1 MPPVRRTEHRQ
12 ASKLVDLTA
21 LSDLETAGAWAF
33 YTLVKPL
40 KISILEKN
48 HQEGCYHRRP
58 KTEDAICYLALHESQ
73 VVIPLRTSTCKCV
86 SVPGGS
92 TRSLLQVKCSMRS

>member
-48 HQEGCYHRRP
+48 HQEGCYHRRLNAR
-58 KTEDAICYLALHESQ
+58 ELLRLYLY
-73 VVIPLRTSTCKCV
+73 
-86 SVPGGS
+86 
-92 TRSLLQVKCSMRS
+92 SLLPTLRES